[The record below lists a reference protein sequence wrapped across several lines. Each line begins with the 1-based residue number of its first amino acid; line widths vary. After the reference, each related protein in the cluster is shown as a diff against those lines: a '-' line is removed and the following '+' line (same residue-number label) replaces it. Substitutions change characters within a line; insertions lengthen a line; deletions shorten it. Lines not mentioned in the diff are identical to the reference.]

1 MKIKYSD
8 KFLKSIAGLDQDL
21 ILKKL
26 TSFVEQ
32 LSKASSNFTS
42 LPKGFWIK
50 RFHSNSNRFKF
61 RVSNKDRIIYELSED
76 KQTIYFLAYCNHDEQ
91 VRAAKRISSSD
102 FLNCEIDKSEY
113 KESASEKLYD
123 ENLLKEAYEFL
134 DLGDLVSSKEKFTEA
149 GDFSIAKKIN
159 QLINLNNAK
168 NDFKNEENRIQ
179 LIIRSEDKVLE
190 RDILKFF
197 NRLYSK
203 YQIVPGN
210 YMKLSTGLGC
220 SFDIWL
226 SGVNTNNKLA
236 TEYIK
241 DLVESITKKCGKI
254 FCCRLTISCCLY
266 SVKDK
271 TLYTNYKSFI
281 LDLDTN
287 TLSPSLNKY
296 AFLEQ
301 SDHHYKD
308 LEELKYHNKDK
319 LSKDVLDFIF
329 K

>member
-1 MKIKYSD
+1 MAKQLYDYWFVQFDFPDENGKPYKSRGGAMIWNEKLKREIPKGWNVVELKDIVDANRGISYNSD
-8 KFLKSIAGLDQDL
+8 SIAGGG
-21 ILKKL
+21 
-26 TSFVEQ
+26 V
-32 LSKASSNFTS
+32 
-42 LPKGFWIK
+42 PM
-50 RFHSNSNRFKF
+50 
-61 RVSNKDRIIYELSED
+61 
-76 KQTIYFLAYCNHDEQ
+76 
-91 VRAAKRISSSD
+91 
-102 FLNCEIDKSEY
+102 
-113 KESASEKLYD
+113 
-123 ENLLKEAYEFL
+123 
-134 DLGDLVSSKEKFTEA
+134 
-149 GDFSIAKKIN
+149 
-159 QLINLNNAK
+159 INLASFNIDGTYKHSGIKTFNGCYSK
-168 NDFKNEENRIQ
+168 
-179 LIIRSEDKVLE
+179 DKIFVH
-190 RDILKFF
+190 DILKFF
-197 NRLYSK
+197 NRLYSEHRL
-203 YQIVPGN
+203 IPGN
-210 YMKLSTGLGC
+210 YIKLSTGPAC

-226 SGVNTNNKLA
+226 SDVNTNNKLA

-241 DLVESITKKCGKI
+241 DLVESITKKCGKF

-271 TLYTNYKSFI
+271 TLYTNYKSFT